1 MHYVYHPYYKIC
13 LYLVIT
19 IWPYL
24 FFFFFSSLFTQFSLL
39 ITHHSSLNFHHSS
52 LVTQFSPLITH
63 HLKYPIFHYPTRLDT
78 AFTSYHSNIS
88 TFSWDPY
95 LITKSDPLLASQSI
109 PLSHYMNL
117 SKWLLLLLLLLYRS
131 SSKSSSSS
139 TWSPFAPM
147 VSSKPPAQWGKDDLD
162 LYP

>member
-19 IWPYL
+19 IRPYL
-24 FFFFFSSLFTQFSLL
+24 VFFFFSSLFTQFS
-39 ITHHSSLNFHHSS
+39 S
-52 LVTQFSPLITH
+52 LITH
-63 HLKYPIFHYPTRLDT
+63 HLKYPISHYPTRLDT